1 MRQLVYQVC
10 YTRYQVLFYFWWSG
24 SVVKYCKV
32 PKYYDQ
38 DCNLKPEIDKLDIG
52 KLGTTPVDLS
62 QLIDVVKNAVVK
74 KTVHD
79 KLLHAI
85 QTTDT
90 SNLVKKKW
98 F

>member
-1 MRQLVYQVC
+1 MRQLVYKVC
-10 YTRYQVLFYFWWSG
+10 YTRYQVLFYFCWSG

-52 KLGTTPVDLS
+52 KLGNTPVDLS
-62 QLIDVVKNAVVK
+62 QLIDVVKSAVVK

-90 SNLVKKKW
+90 SNLVKKAS
-98 F
+98 